1 MDGWREGGREGGR
14 AGGKGGV
21 RATEREEREEVSDVS
36 VHACINAYIHIS
48 VCMSARFSMYIYLS
62 ALCLLEELLKTIA
75 YILQSNQGSNTRF
88 LTELAQGHHAAYL
101 KTINSALAG
110 EESFVLNEHLC
121 CNMYHFLK
129 YIDTTC
135 VAELRGN
142 PATNHLAKMG
152 IDKLL
157 QVRRIIDQN
166 N

>member
-1 MDGWREGGREGGR
+1 MC
-14 AGGKGGV
+14 AQIHL
-21 RATEREEREEVSDVS
+21 SLS
-36 VHACINAYIHIS
+36 VCMHLYIHTS

-75 YILQSNQGSNTRF
+75 YILQSNQRSNTQF
-88 LTELAQGHHAAYL
+88 LTEQGHHAAYL

-110 EESFVLNEHLC
+110 EESFVLHEHLC
-121 CNMYHFLK
+121 WNMYHFLK
-129 YIDTTC
+129 CIDTSC

-157 QVRRIIDQN
+157 QVRIIDQN
-166 N
+166 NY